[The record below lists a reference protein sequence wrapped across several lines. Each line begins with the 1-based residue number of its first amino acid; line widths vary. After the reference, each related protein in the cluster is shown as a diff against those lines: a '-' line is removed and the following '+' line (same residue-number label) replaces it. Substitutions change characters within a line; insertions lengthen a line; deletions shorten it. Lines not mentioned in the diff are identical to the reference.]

1 MNIPSIANKN
11 YLIIHAEIKE
21 ENQEFAVQRK
31 LNLLL
36 KNEIKQAIKK
46 LKDKR
51 IYSLD
56 RFGQLRII

>member
-1 MNIPSIANKN
+1 MNIPSIADKN
-11 YLIIHAEIKE
+11 YFIIHAEIKQ
-21 ENQEFAVQRK
+21 ENAEYAAQRK

-46 LKDKR
+46 VKTNK